1 MVIPA
6 NELKVK
12 GVSVI
17 ETMLNKLD
25 EVLIS
30 IRGKNKYVVIDLNRY
45 NYLREC
51 ELEKALI
58 DVHKDIAN
66 GRSRVLSA
74 EEHFKELDNALRD

>member
-6 NELKVK
+6 NELKIK

-17 ETMLNKLD
+17 ENMLEKLD

-30 IRGKNKYVVIDLNRY
+30 IRGQNKFVVVDIERY

-51 ELEKALI
+51 ELERAL
-58 DVHKDIAN
+58 KETKEDIVN
-66 GRSRVLSA
+66 GNSCVLSA
-74 EEHFKELDNALRD
+74 NEHFKELDDAIRS